1 MSKKPLSAVL
11 AAAAL
16 ISCLGLTSCGDD
28 MDYVPL
34 TVTTKGSW
42 VQKPSESKSSSVTTT
57 VSAPEKTDSKTTT
70 TTAPET
76 SQTTV
81 TTTEK
86 APEKEENPLSDEE
99 YLEKSLFIGDSLCS
113 GLSTYLDEYTNGEN
127 VLAYRDGRTTNM
139 FTQDYKAGGKNLSL
153 DQAFEELSPEYV
165 YFFIGSNEISV
176 TSAAKYV
183 ENLKALVEAVVG
195 DSDVKIG
202 LVSMAPVGS
211 SYKVSLDKVKEYNA
225 EMQKLCDSMGD
236 NVYYIDIYSALT
248 GDDGY
253 LSSAYDSGDGLHI
266 IGKGYSAISEAI
278 LGSKM

>member
-1 MSKKPLSAVL
+1 MSKKPISAAL

-16 ISCLGLTSCGDD
+16 ISCLALSSCGDD

-34 TVTTKGSW
+34 TVTTKDGAS
-42 VQKPSESKSSSVTTT
+42 QSPESESSAAATA
-57 VSAPEKTDSKTTT
+57 SAPEKTDLKTTAT
-70 TTAPET
+70 AAPEA

-86 APEKEENPLSDEE
+86 APEKAEDPLSDEE

-113 GLSTYLDEYTNGEN
+113 GLSTYLDEYTNGGN
-127 VLAYRDGRTTNM
+127 VLTYRDGRTTNM
-139 FTQDYKAGGKNLSL
+139 FTQEYNAGGKDLSL
-153 DQAFEELSPEYV
+153 DQAFEELAPEYV

-176 TSAAKYV
+176 TSAAKYA

-211 SYKVSLDKVKEYNA
+211 SYKVSLDKVREYNA
-225 EMQKLCDSMGD
+225 EIQKLCDSMGE
-236 NVYYIDIYSALT
+236 NVHYIDIYSALT
-248 GDDGY
+248 GEDGY
-253 LSSAYDSGDGLHI
+253 LSPAYDSGDGLHI

>member
-1 MSKKPLSAVL
+1 MSKKPISAAL

-16 ISCLGLTSCGDD
+16 ISCMALASCGDD

-34 TVTTKGSW
+34 TVTTKDGTS
-42 VQKPSESKSSSVTTT
+42 QSPKSESSASATA
-57 VSAPEKTDSKTTT
+57 SAPEKTDLKTTA
-70 TTAPET
+70 TADTEA

-86 APEKEENPLSDEE
+86 APEKAEDPLSDEE

-113 GLSTYLDEYTNGEN
+113 GLSTYLDDYTNGGN
-127 VLAYRDGRTTNM
+127 VLTYRDGRTTNM
-139 FTQDYKAGGKNLSL
+139 FTQEYNAGGKNLSL
-153 DQAFEELSPEYV
+153 DQAFEELAPEYV

-176 TSAAKYV
+176 TSAAKYA

-211 SYKVSLDKVKEYNA
+211 SYKVSLDKVREYNA
-225 EMQKLCDSMGD
+225 EIQKLCDSMGE
-236 NVYYIDIYSALT
+236 NVHYIDIYSALT
-248 GDDGY
+248 GEDGY
-253 LSSAYDSGDGLHI
+253 LSPAYDSGDGLHI